1 MYLLLYELFGLF
13 DLRGLCEI
21 HLGIF
26 PYLIFRG
33 SSQSEGILGCF

>member
-1 MYLLLYELFGLF
+1 MCLLLYELFGLF
-13 DLRGLCEI
+13 DLCGLREI

-33 SSQSEGILGCF
+33 SSQS